1 MFSSEELRV
10 AVNVQQAYDSANDV
24 VRELRNYRH
33 SIGWKTIREQDYLYD
48 NSANKSLGVRSE
60 LTQAQYASYSEKK
73 RNLQSL
79 HNSYE
84 FRLKTQCAFYK
95 AAKLPLIDSDKAKLC
110 RALDEHS
117 LLGTAVIVVGTVC
130 IAAYELEAQERFDAP
145 LTTEDIDLSWVR
157 KEDAGEPILW
167 PALKEFDQTFCVT
180 ERSFTARNRSGI
192 ILDLIS
198 SLERIATAKRKPL
211 QAIVLEGQEWLLNGT
226 WVSQVVC
233 GTDRTPCRIVA
244 PDPRWFA
251 LHKWWLSHLPNRNPM
266 KVRKDRA
273 HAKIVWNALP
283 NMGRFPI
290 DDAFLAQ
297 LAQVPQLASAYE
309 QLQSI
314 TTASAET

>member
-10 AVNVQQAYDSANDV
+10 AINVEQAYDSAIDV
-24 VRELRNYRH
+24 ARELRNYRH
-33 SIGWKTIREQDYLYD
+33 SIGWKTIRDQDYLYD

-60 LTQAQYASYSEKK
+60 FTQAQYASYSEKK
-73 RNLQSL
+73 RNLQGL

-110 RALDEHS
+110 RALDEHN

-130 IAAYELEAQERFDAP
+130 MAAYELEAQERLDAP
-145 LTTEDIDLSWVR
+145 LATEDIDLSWVR
-157 KEDAGEPILW
+157 KDDAGEPILW
-167 PALKEFDQTFCVT
+167 PALKEFDETFCVT

-198 SLERIATAKRKPL
+198 SLERIATAKREPL

-273 HAKIVWNALP
+273 HAQTVWNALP

-290 DDAFLAQ
+290 DEAFLKQ
-297 LAQVPQLASAYE
+297 LDQVPQLHSAYQYLRE
-309 QLQSI
+309 L
-314 TTASAET
+314 